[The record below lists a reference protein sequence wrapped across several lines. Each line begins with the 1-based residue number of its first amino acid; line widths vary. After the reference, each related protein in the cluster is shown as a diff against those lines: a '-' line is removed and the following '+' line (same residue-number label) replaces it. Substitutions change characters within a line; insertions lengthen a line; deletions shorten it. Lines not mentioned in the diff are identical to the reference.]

1 MKIFNKL
8 LLLFLAIN
16 LSTQQGVAV
25 QLFSND
31 GAPHPALTQLLQIFS
46 IDAKKP
52 EEIVQETQKA
62 WLRPADKERND
73 LIDTPELVALKSILM
88 SLFKK
93 LGLLQQIDPNQKEY
107 DYILIMGA
115 YHKRVALR
123 HAQAI
128 RLCEKGYKTKELVLL
143 GSERPLHPIEEPAEI
158 YGPHNPPKT
167 EYEMM
172 KWIDSHAQMSSEAR
186 RIKRT
191 FINTPNTVD
200 ANGKIKR
207 ATTADT
213 FREWLKTNPT
223 PGSCLIVSNQPFVG
237 YQEAVARL
245 YLPELFKID
254 ATGQTTNHDQKG
266 IISII
271 LDSLAR
277 WIYQENLI
285 REKSMQHKG

>member
-1 MKIFNKL
+1 MKILNR
-8 LLLFLAIN
+8 LLLFLTIN
-16 LSTQQGVAV
+16 LSIGQGFAV
-25 QLFSND
+25 QLFFND
-31 GAPHPALTQLLQIFS
+31 GSAHPALAQLLQVFS
-46 IDAKKP
+46 IDAKNP
-52 EEIVQETQKA
+52 EEIVQKTQKA
-62 WLRPADKERND
+62 WLRPADKERTD
-73 LIDTPELVALKSILM
+73 LIDTPDLIALKSVLM

-107 DYILIMGA
+107 DYILVMGA

-123 HAQAI
+123 HTHAI
-128 RLCEKGYKTKELVLL
+128 SLCEKGYKTKEIVFL

-158 YGPHNPPKT
+158 YGTDNPPKT
-167 EYEMM
+167 EYDMM
-172 KWIDSHAQMSSEAR
+172 KWIDSHAQMSPEVR

-200 ANGKIKR
+200 ANGRIKR

-237 YQEAVARL
+237 YQASVARS
-245 YLPELFKID
+245 YLPKSFKID
-254 ATGQTTNHDQKG
+254 ATGQTANHDQKG
-266 IISII
+266 TISII

-285 REKSMQHKG
+285 REKALQKKG